1 MTDGFYFGKGSNVV
15 AKLELEVPVSIR
27 EALGEEAR
35 RTGTS
40 RSSVVSAALAAY
52 LDISVHSLFQIS
64 TSGSLVTGVYSGAI
78 SVKALL
84 AHGDF
89 GIGTFENLD
98 GEMVVLD
105 GLAYRVRGTGEV
117 SEADPSAT
125 VPFAVVTR
133 FAPTVDAEIKA
144 ISTLSE
150 LGNCCDSYRSSKN
163 IFYAIRLDGIFTRVQ
178 TRAVSPPQAGG
189 GLIAAAKAQHEF
201 SLTDVAAALVGI
213 WSPGFSSAFSIPGY
227 HFHFLTDDR
236 RHGGHL
242 LECSAQSLRLRMEA
256 LTDFHL
262 ALPETEAFL
271 KADLSKNSADELAY
285 AEAAHS
291 EKNVGQ

>member
-1 MTDGFYFGKGSNVV
+1 V
-15 AKLELEVPVSIR
+15 AKVELEVPASVK
-27 EALGEEAR
+27 EALDEEAR

-40 RSSVVSAALAAY
+40 RSSVVSAALAKY

-84 AHGDF
+84 SHGDF
-89 GIGTFENLD
+89 GLGTFENLD

-105 GLAYRVRGTGEV
+105 GRAYRVRGTGEV
-117 SEADPSAT
+117 SEAEPSAT
-125 VPFAVVTR
+125 APFAVVTR
-133 FAPTVDAEIKA
+133 FSPTVDTETKA
-144 ISTLSE
+144 ISTLSD
-150 LGNCCDSYRSSKN
+150 LRSSCDSYRSSRN
-163 IFYAIRLDGIFTRVQ
+163 IFYAIRLDGTFTHVR
-178 TRAVSPPQAGG
+178 TRAVSPPEAGG
-189 GLIAAAKAQHEF
+189 QLIDAAKAQHEF
-201 SLTDVAAALVGI
+201 SFNNVAGSLVGI

-242 LECSAQSLRLRMEA
+242 LECSAQLLRLRMEA

-271 KADLSKNSADELAY
+271 KADLSKNPANELAY
-285 AEAAHS
+285 AEEAH
-291 EKNVGQ
+291 